1 MSKLVFKNNKLIT
14 DRSNTY
20 LKKWLSCDLTNA
32 NFSGFR
38 VSKSSGYRIL
48 YPQGSI
54 SSGFRILK
62 SLLVNHS
69 ISEKMMILSRY
80 SELVFLEPVL
90 KRLNSKRGVRGF
102 STMSIETDV
111 RAASQASSQAS
122 SRR

>member
-1 MSKLVFKNNKLIT
+1 MSE
-14 DRSNTY
+14 
-20 LKKWLSCDLTNA
+20 KWLSCDLDNA
-32 NFSGFR
+32 NFSGFQD
-38 VSKSSGYRIL
+38 SKSSGYRIL

-111 RAASQASSQAS
+111 RAASQARSM
-122 SRR
+122 R